1 MHTGV
6 FDICISVFDIVYKF
20 KINRPKFLFLWCI
33 FLTKKRV
40 QKGVYRND
48 GLFLLLDRIESAPD
62 GSHKN
67 ENISGASRIESA
79 PDGSLLHYYDLMV
92 KMDERV

>member
-1 MHTGV
+1 M
-6 FDICISVFDIVYKF
+6 FLILCISLRLVGLNFYVCDAF
-20 KINRPKFLFLWCI
+20 